1 MDAAYALL
9 IDSGY
14 AGTTMTAVAERAV
27 VAVPTVYK
35 AFGSK
40 TELVKC
46 VYDRALA
53 GDDTDVSIGERPQA
67 RRILA
72 ETDPTRA
79 ITHYAAL
86 VAETAGRIGPL
97 LSTLLGAQSTDPQ
110 LREFVAAIEE
120 ERRHGNERFVAH
132 LRAAGMATPAD
143 RASDLLWL
151 FTAPDVYLRLVAQ
164 RRWSADEFAVWLAA
178 TLVQQLLPIEARHTA
193 ATEPRT

>member
-1 MDAAYALL
+1 MTRSRIIDAAYTLL

-35 AFGSK
+35 TFGSK

-53 GDDTDVSIGERPQA
+53 GDDADVPIGERPQA
-67 RRILA
+67 RHILA
-72 ETDPTRA
+72 ETDPARA
-79 ITHYAAL
+79 ITQYAAFA
-86 VAETAGRIGPL
+86 AETAGRIGPL
-97 LSTLLGAQSTDPQ
+97 LSALLGAQSTDPQ

-132 LRAAGMATPAD
+132 LRATGMATPAD

-151 FTAPDVYLRLVAQ
+151 FTAPDVYLRLVTQ
-164 RRWSADEFAVWLAA
+164 RRWSADQFAGWLAA
-178 TLVQQLLPIEARHTA
+178 TLVQQLLP
-193 ATEPRT
+193 TEP